1 MQYIIDA
8 RPQGRFATTEF
19 KRLDRVSGFR
29 VQLDTK
35 CFPIVYKQVLIGNI
49 MHSPYLTT
57 NPSVYSSALAIP
69 VEDVVLGSSY
79 ALGFGSGGTAE
90 RELYSRSGT
99 GYCVIVSDLTISDT
113 IYKVGSVETVV
124 ESRNPTGE
132 NSSRAYFPTW
142 YGYGTVISYGF
153 QEAVIENGNITA
165 EKMCCVNPRFRH
177 LFKWTNLAGQDFYFF
192 AETGIVEDVL
202 EYADNNGYNW
212 EYVGDYYPY
221 FEFDNP
227 PSAEFSPNG
236 IEKISI
242 EPRAGYPKLGE
253 ERKFTAIGTFSAV
266 GSDFIQTRPLT
277 DREVEWTLE
286 EGATPPTSLEGIS
299 VDQSGL
305 VTVSTSAVTPNF
317 FVRATAAYSF
327 TEPRLSEIAAVFIQ
341 NWAGGP
347 YTPGSGTAG
356 GAGLPSGSGGGGG
369 TFPSDP
375 GPSLVDRIPNGQ
387 TGNDIA
393 QSGLFTMYL
402 MNQQYMNL
410 MGEILWED
418 NVAIQAI
425 KEIFGNPIDSVIS
438 TISYP
443 FSLLNLVQYGAQ
455 NLYIGPWNTG
465 LPFQALTKSSFQID
479 WGTIS
484 IPFAWGNFLDYSPHT
499 KMELFLPWGPGYVTI
514 DPNDVSPFSNAAG
527 NFNVSTFTAGS
538 IQVKTNVELGK
549 GTCVHNVIGNNGRV
563 IGSYS
568 GIVGKQVP
576 ITALDTGGKAL
587 TTISAASSIVG
598 GVVAGSI
605 AAKGAMDT
613 GRLTGTPMKDPM
625 RPFES
630 ASYWDTGMISGRA
643 SAQSLINTGHNLASR
658 AINSTPITFPRAGT
672 FSDGSSAMTV
682 QTPFLIISR
691 PVQSVPTQYGHYNG
705 YPSNIHYPNFLNIF
719 GYTEISEIHL
729 DNVTATADELQE
741 LDTILKGGILL

>member
-1 MQYIIDA
+1 MALTITGLLGYAQFYKDGA
-8 RPQGRFATTEF
+8 P
-19 KRLDRVSGFR
+19 VFR
-29 VQLDTK
+29 
-35 CFPIVYKQVLIGNI
+35 
-49 MHSPYLTT
+49 
-57 NPSVYSSALAIP
+57 IP
-69 VEDVVLGSSY
+69 VFSATGSTGNSSSEQFSTDLSVFNATFIPHSAVSAISPNWSDVRTNYPPPSGTPSTSKTGASASITSY
-79 ALGFGSGGTAE
+79 ARG
-90 RELYSRSGT
+90 
-99 GYCVIVSDLTISDT
+99 SDT
-113 IYKVGSVETVV
+113 IFSKTNSSGKELGSGFSLQFSFYPIIIKYSGFSYQMGLVRSSLVGGEMNNSTTTRYVDVDLDIFDKAEDSKMTNFYLADFSGENPVEREQPIKLERLQSTELRFCAVY
-124 ESRNPTGE
+124 EDGTFEEWTGE
-132 NSSRAYFPTW
+132 V
-142 YGYGTVISYGF
+142 GYD
-153 QEAVIENGNITA
+153 AVRGDGAFSIAGNTITILEDA
-165 EKMCCVNPRFRH
+165 RVPNVTLLARPVYDNLDGDIYASVAIDVTNP
-177 LFKWTNLAGQDFYFF
+177 
-192 AETGIVEDVL
+192 
-202 EYADNNGYNW
+202 
-212 EYVGDYYPY
+212 
-221 FEFDNP
+221 
-227 PSAEFSPNG
+227 
-236 IEKISI
+236 
-242 EPRAGYPKLGE
+242 
-253 ERKFTAIGTFSAV
+253 
-266 GSDFIQTRPLT
+266 
-277 DREVEWTLE
+277 
-286 EGATPPTSLEGIS
+286 
-299 VDQSGL
+299 
-305 VTVSTSAVTPNF
+305 VS
-317 FVRATAAYSF
+317 
-327 TEPRLSEIAAVFIQ
+327 
-341 NWAGGP
+341 P
-347 YTPGSGTAG
+347 YTPPQGGGGGPGAG
-356 GAGLPSGSGGGGG
+356 GGSGLPSGTGGGGG
-369 TFPSDP
+369 SFPSDP

-402 MNQQYMNL
+402 MNQQYMTL

-455 NLYIGPWNTG
+455 NLYIGPWDTG

-514 DPNDVSPFSNAAG
+514 DPNDVSPFSNTAG

>member
-1 MQYIIDA
+1 MANYDVVKTIVAFLCDDINRTGSEIVVTGDKEPIEIPIFEYSGTSVDYDFSRASLNGYI
-8 RPQGRFATTEF
+8 P
-19 KRLDRVSGFR
+19 SGK
-29 VQLDTK
+29 V
-35 CFPIVYKQVLIGNI
+35 
-49 MHSPYLTT
+49 
-57 NPSVYSSALAIP
+57 LAIS
-69 VEDVVLGSSY
+69 VSDGQESTNITKVFDIRVAGDSYTSWTFYSGYTSVGGLGVPTDGNFAIIKSP
-79 ALGFGSGGTAE
+79 GGTPYQIIQGSPHPNKRVYVE
-90 RELYSRSGT
+90 PIGPTLET
-99 GYCVIVSDLTISDT
+99 G
-113 IYKVGSVETVV
+113 VV
-124 ESRNPTGE
+124 
-132 NSSRAYFPTW
+132 
-142 YGYGTVISYGF
+142 
-153 QEAVIENGNITA
+153 
-165 EKMCCVNPRFRH
+165 
-177 LFKWTNLAGQDFYFF
+177 QDFYSWPDLSVYKPKMTNFYLADF
-192 AETGIVEDVL
+192 SGEYPVEREQPIKLERLQSTELRFCAVYEDGTFEEWTGDVTYTAARGDGAFSIDGNQITIAEDARVPNVTLLARPVYDNLDGDQYATASIDITNPVE
-202 EYADNNGYNW
+202 
-212 EYVGDYYPY
+212 PY
-221 FEFDNP
+221 SP
-227 PSAEFSPNG
+227 PS
-236 IEKISI
+236 
-242 EPRAGYPKLGE
+242 
-253 ERKFTAIGTFSAV
+253 
-266 GSDFIQTRPLT
+266 
-277 DREVEWTLE
+277 
-286 EGATPPTSLEGIS
+286 
-299 VDQSGL
+299 
-305 VTVSTSAVTPNF
+305 
-317 FVRATAAYSF
+317 
-327 TEPRLSEIAAVFIQ
+327 
-341 NWAGGP
+341 GG
-347 YTPGSGTAG
+347 GG
-356 GAGLPSGSGGGGG
+356 GAGAGGGAGVPSGTGGGGG

-375 GPSLVDRIPNGQ
+375 GPSLVDRIPIGQ

-443 FSLLNLVQYGAQ
+443 FNLLNLVQYGAQ

-479 WGTIS
+479 WGIIS

-514 DPNDVSPFSNAAG
+514 DPNDVSPFSNTAG
-527 NFNVSTFTAGS
+527 NFDVSTFTAGS

-587 TTISAASSIVG
+587 TTIAAVSSIVG
-598 GVVAGSI
+598 GVAAGSL
-605 AAKGAMDT
+605 AAKGAMDS

-625 RPFES
+625 RLFES

-643 SAQSLINTGHNLASR
+643 SAQNLINTGHNLASR

-705 YPSNIHYPNFLNIF
+705 YPSNIHYPNFSNIS

-741 LDTILKGGILL
+741 LDSILKGGILL